1 MEDTGMNAVLSVID
15 EELAIKNAGGNADLA
30 RDLHRMLQEE
40 LPQYLQEIQDAY
52 QRQDYTALYQHV
64 HKLNGSA
71 TYCGVP
77 ALKASAHSFDSQ
89 LKQGRSQD
97 YPEAMEQLCARIEE
111 VMQVPT
117 LSL

>member
-1 MEDTGMNAVLSVID
+1 MNAVLSVID
-15 EELAIKNAGGNADLA
+15 TDLAIKNAGGNAELA

-40 LPQYLQEIQDAY
+40 LPQYLHEIQDAY
-52 QRQDYTALYQHV
+52 QRQDYAALYQHV

-77 ALKASAHSFDSQ
+77 ALKAAANRFDTQ

-97 YPEAMEQLCARIEE
+97 YPEAIEELCARIEE
-111 VMQVPT
+111 LMQVPA
-117 LSL
+117 LSV